1 MVKLLIQI
9 GLAPTQGD
17 VSLGIGIV
25 MKIGVWSIIF
35 SEKMQIILY
44 LPIITIGDSYWNMMM
59 MYIIRPFLI
68 FICHLIV
75 VMEWKEVIGKLAV
88 ELNIYVV

>member
-1 MVKLLIQI
+1 MVIQI
-9 GLAPTQGD
+9 L
-17 VSLGIGIV
+17 
-25 MKIGVWSIIF
+25 II
-35 SEKMQIILY
+35 QH
-44 LPIITIGDSYWNMMM
+44 
-59 MYIIRPFLI
+59 FLI